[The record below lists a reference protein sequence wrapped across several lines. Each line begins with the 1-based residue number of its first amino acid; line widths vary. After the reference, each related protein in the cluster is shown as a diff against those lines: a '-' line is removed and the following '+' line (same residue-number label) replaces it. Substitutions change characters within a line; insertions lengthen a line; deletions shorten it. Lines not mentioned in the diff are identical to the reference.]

1 MKKRR
6 SLLAAFLLLSTVVIG
21 VGYAAV
27 SQTLEFKGRVGAVAT
42 TEFDV
47 SFKNTIDEK
56 NGTTY
61 CSLVGTPGPRY
72 MELAFSGFTK
82 VGDTSNVHLTV
93 VNNTP
98 VEVGL
103 SAVLGDLPTI
113 ANSSEYFTI
122 TAKWADGASRTIA
135 SGETSEICIT
145 VTLIKPAID
154 PDNLPGTSFDVSF
167 SATAAYTN

>member
-47 SFKNTIDEK
+47 SFKDTIVEK
-56 NGTTY
+56 DGTKF
-61 CSLVGTPGPRY
+61 CSLVGSPGPRY

-82 VGDTSNVHLTV
+82 VGDTSVVHLTV
-93 VNNTP
+93 INNTLA
-98 VEVGL
+98 EVGL
-103 SAVLGDLPTI
+103 SAVLGDIPSIT
-113 ANSSEYFTI
+113 NSSEYFNI
-122 TAKWADGASRTIA
+122 SVKWADGAPRTIA
-135 SGETSEICIT
+135 SGEFSEICVT
-145 VTLIKPAID
+145 VTLVKPAID

-167 SATAAYTN
+167 TATASYTN